1 MIIKNKLI
9 EFLENIY
16 PSNLAEEWDKI
27 GLLVDNRK
35 SEYNKILL
43 TIDVTYDVIQFAQNI
58 EADLIISHHPLDIE
72 LATESSS
79 KIHNKLMDKK
89 IDLYVIH
96 TNGDKAPEGVNES
109 LAKVLELVEI
119 RKFKSSDLGR
129 IGRFK
134 KPMSITELIKLLEDK
149 LPKHLGAI
157 QVSGDLN
164 KEILKVGVCSGSGGA
179 LVEMAKEDNLDVFI
193 TSDLKHHK
201 ALENFIE
208 LGPILISIS
217 HWASEYIWLPNLRNQ
232 ILNFLTDHEF
242 STEVQLY
249 EKSTDPWTLSLGS
262 SL

>member
-1 MIIKNKLI
+1 MIIKNKLF
-9 EFLENIY
+9 EFLEEIY
-16 PSNLAEEWDKI
+16 PTNLAEEWDKI

-72 LATESSS
+72 FATESSS

-109 LAKVLELVEI
+109 LAKVLELVEV

-149 LPKHLGAI
+149 LPKNNVCVTNVDYI
-157 QVSGDLN
+157 IKNIVKIYNQNNKDLN
-164 KEILKVGVCSGSGGA
+164 
-179 LVEMAKEDNLDVFI
+179 
-193 TSDLKHHK
+193 
-201 ALENFIE
+201 
-208 LGPILISIS
+208 
-217 HWASEYIWLPNLRNQ
+217 
-232 ILNFLTDHEF
+232 ILN
-242 STEVQLY
+242 LY
-249 EKSTDPWTLSLGS
+249 LINSKANLEG
-262 SL
+262 

>member
-1 MIIKNKLI
+1 MIIKNKLF
-9 EFLENIY
+9 EFLEEIY
-16 PSNLAEEWDKI
+16 PTNLAEEWDKI

-72 LATESSS
+72 FATESSS

-208 LGPILISIS
+208 SGPILISIS

-232 ILNFLTDHEF
+232 IVKFLIDDEV
-242 STEVQLY
+242 SNVVQLY